1 VRAVRTRRGTIA
13 TDCAVIAT
21 GTFSDVLAATAGF
34 EIGITCVK
42 RQRLILPD
50 VPEVPPDAP
59 MTIDEENGAHWRPAL
74 GGGANLM
81 FTQAGVPPGPP
92 LEDVP
97 PSDDFAFGLLDP
109 SSAHAVARIVPFW
122 RDVWARHSSGWVIR
136 AGQYDYTFD
145 HRPMI
150 GRSPVDGLWVN
161 TGYSGH
167 GIMASAGGSRLLV
180 DLVTGRATDAD
191 NPFRL
196 DRPREER
203 ALDVI

>member
-1 VRAVRTRRGTIA
+1 MLFR
-13 TDCAVIAT
+13 
-21 GTFSDVLAATAGF
+21 S
-34 EIGITCVK
+34 
-42 RQRLILPD
+42 
-50 VPEVPPDAP
+50 
-59 MTIDEENGAHWRPAL
+59 ENGAHWRPAL

-81 FTQAGVPPGPP
+81 FTQAGVSPGPP

-97 PSDDFAFGLLDP
+97 PSDDYAFGLLDP
-109 SSAHAVARIVPFW
+109 SSTHSVARIVPFW
-122 RDVWARHSSGWVIR
+122 RDVWARHTSGWVIR

-167 GIMASAGGSRLLV
+167 GVMASAGGSRLLV
-180 DLVTGRATDAD
+180 DLVTGRAADHD

-196 DRPREER
+196 DRPRAER

>member
-1 VRAVRTRRGTIA
+1 
-13 TDCAVIAT
+13 
-21 GTFSDVLAATAGF
+21 
-34 EIGITCVK
+34 
-42 RQRLILPD
+42 
-50 VPEVPPDAP
+50 
-59 MTIDEENGAHWRPAL
+59 
-74 GGGANLM
+74 
-81 FTQAGVPPGPP
+81 
-92 LEDVP
+92 
-97 PSDDFAFGLLDP
+97 
-109 SSAHAVARIVPFW
+109 
-122 RDVWARHSSGWVIR
+122 
-136 AGQYDYTFD
+136 
-145 HRPMI
+145 MI